1 MKALILG
8 SGNIGSV
15 AANDLAKT
23 MGSVNVVLADNDKNR
38 VRSAAERINR
48 NNVSWIK
55 LNAADQTELA
65 DALNQY
71 DIAMGFLPAKLGYA
85 VTRACIKAK
94 KNFVDVAFMGEN
106 PLTLHQEAVKAG
118 ITVVPDCGLA
128 PGISNVLVGH
138 AAHRLDSIQT
148 VHIFVGGLPETPEP
162 PLGYVITWSPE
173 SLIDEYTRK
182 VKVIKKGKRSE
193 VEVLSGIE
201 EVEFPNLGKLE
212 AFFTDGLRTLPDT
225 IQNVEDM
232 WEKTLR
238 YPGHAEKVKVLRDL
252 GFFDEG
258 KVSVDESEVSPRK
271 LTVRLLSEK
280 LSKPEPK
287 DVVALKVEVSG
298 IKNGKRTRYT
308 YWLLDRYDEEHK
320 ITSMARTTAYP
331 ASIIAQLL
339 LEGAVHEKGVV
350 PPERLGMNDELFQS
364 FTESLRKRDV
374 TIHEEID
381 A

>member
-15 AANDLAKT
+15 AADDLART
-23 MGSVNVVLADNDKNR
+23 MDSVNVVIADNDER
-38 VRSAAERINR
+38 RARITAEKINKD
-48 NNVSWIK
+48 NVSWIN

-65 DALNQY
+65 NALNQY
-71 DIAMGFLPAKLGYA
+71 DVAMGFLPARLGYA
-85 VTRACIKAK
+85 VTKACIKAK

-106 PLTLHQEAVKAG
+106 PLTLHEEAVKAG
-118 ITVVPDCGLA
+118 VTIVPDCGLA
-128 PGISNVLVGH
+128 PGISNIFVGH
-138 AAHRLDSIQT
+138 AAHKLDKIQT

-182 VKVIKKGKRSE
+182 VKIIKQGKRSE
-193 VEVLSGIE
+193 VEALTGIE

-225 IQNVEDM
+225 IHNVEEM

-238 YPGHAEKVKVLRDL
+238 YPRHAEKVKMLKDL

-258 KVSVDESEVSPRK
+258 KVAVDGLEVSPRK
-271 LTVRLLSEK
+271 LTVRLLLEK

-287 DVVALKVEVSG
+287 DVVALKVDVLG
-298 IKNGKRTRYT
+298 IKNGKQTRYT
-308 YWLLDRYDEEHK
+308 YWLLDRYDEQHK

-339 LEGAVHEKGVV
+339 LESAVHEKGVV
-350 PPERLGMNDELFQS
+350 PPERIGMNDDLFQR
-364 FTESLRKRDV
+364 FCEGLRKRGV
-374 TIHEEID
+374 SVHEEIG